1 MQQLYNWVDAFIVG
15 NANGEISLAA
25 IGSTTTPINFFIT
38 IITGFT
44 LGLSVL
50 IAKNFGSQEK
60 EKIPLILTVF
70 SMIFGSVFVFVSAC
84 GTVLSYVYMQEYREL
99 LQQPYCLKLL

>member
-1 MQQLYNWVDAFIVG
+1 MEKNKNLKEIIKSLISFSLPLILSGVLQQLYNWVDAFIVG

-38 IITGFT
+38 IITGF
-44 LGLSVL
+44 
-50 IAKNFGSQEK
+50 
-60 EKIPLILTVF
+60 